1 MPENTSERLLSFYA
15 IFSIHIKGEFTKN
28 ENVLIQLLLRT
39 CVPFFLLQKT
49 KEDHLK
55 NVGNRTVSV
64 IINFYRIE
72 KTLILKP
79 RSHLE
84 Q

>member
-1 MPENTSERLLSFYA
+1 MPENTSERLLSFYG

-49 KEDHLK
+49 KDHLK

-64 IINFYRIE
+64 
-72 KTLILKP
+72 KLIYIVLTK
-79 RSHLE
+79 H
-84 Q
+84 